1 MVVFLLTLPG
11 MYFTVAASITSPAR
25 NVTDSCRRH
34 HWTPSD
40 TGGIRMKQ
48 TLILCAITLAL
59 AGCAGGI
66 DQNEYN
72 QLATEAENEI
82 KLASKTGFMWTG
94 TEKFLTDS
102 KAAMDAANAASDKAT
117 RESEYNKAM
126 KLAKKALSEAKM
138 AQQQAKDN
146 ANPSVRF

>member
-1 MVVFLLTLPG
+1 
-11 MYFTVAASITSPAR
+11 
-25 NVTDSCRRH
+25 
-34 HWTPSD
+34 
-40 TGGIRMKQ
+40 MKQ

-59 AGCAGGI
+59 VGCASGI
-66 DQNEYN
+66 NKAEYN
-72 QLATEAENEI
+72 QLVTEAENEI
-82 KLASKTGFMWTG
+82 KLASKTGFLWNN
-94 TEKFLTDS
+94 TEKFLTES
-102 KAAMDAANAASDKAT
+102 KEAMDAANAATDRAT

>member
-1 MVVFLLTLPG
+1 
-11 MYFTVAASITSPAR
+11 
-25 NVTDSCRRH
+25 
-34 HWTPSD
+34 
-40 TGGIRMKQ
+40 MKQ

-59 AGCAGGI
+59 VGCASGI
-66 DQNEYN
+66 DQNEYQ
-72 QLATEAENEI
+72 QLVTEAENEI
-82 KLASKTGFMWTG
+82 KLASKTGFLWNN
-94 TEKFLTDS
+94 TEKFLTES
-102 KAAMDAANAASDKAT
+102 KEAMGAATASTDKAT